1 MHVSRLL
8 QEWYAIHKR
17 DLPWR
22 ETRDPYHI
30 WLSEVILQQTRVIQ
44 GLEYYRTFI
53 RLYPRLEDL
62 AGAAPD
68 DVLKTWQGL
77 GYYTRA
83 RNLHETAKFVTTR
96 LKGVF
101 PGTYMELLKLKG
113 IGKYSAAAI
122 ASIAFREPVAV
133 VDGNVSRVLS
143 RIFGI
148 DLPVDSTRGEEVL
161 YKKASEILDKE
172 NPDIHN
178 QAIMEFGALV
188 CTPKNPNCRECPFPD
203 NCVAFTMGKTGMLPV
218 RNGKKQVRGRY
229 FNYFYIIN
237 HGHTWISKRDKKD
250 IWHSLYEFPLIET
263 PGPYTWDQ
271 LSSTELWRAMFG
283 DIPIRIEKP
292 VKRYRYKLTHQI
304 IHCNIYRIMVPGDLP
319 FTGPKLIK
327 ISISD
332 IYSYAI
338 PRLLEKYL
346 TDLIPGSRV

>member
-8 QEWYAIHKR
+8 QEWYAIYKR

-22 ETRDPYHI
+22 ETCDPYQI
-30 WLSEVILQQTRVIQ
+30 WLSEVILQQTRVMQ

-53 RLYPRLEDL
+53 RLYPRVEDL
-62 AGAAPD
+62 ARAAPD

-83 RNLHETAKFVTTR
+83 RNLHETAQYVATR

-101 PGTYMELLKLKG
+101 PGSYGELLKLKG

-133 VDGNVSRVLS
+133 VDGNVCRVLS
-143 RIFGI
+143 RVFGI
-148 DLPVDSTRGEEVL
+148 DLPVDSNRGKAVFYE
-161 YKKASEILDKE
+161 KASEILDEE

-188 CTPKNPNCRECPFPD
+188 CTPKNPNCRECPFTD
-203 NCVAFTMGKTGMLPV
+203 NCVAYRTGRTGMLPV
-218 RNGKKQVRGRY
+218 KTGKKQIRDRY
-229 FNYFYIIN
+229 FNYFHIMD
-237 HGHTWISKRDKKD
+237 HGHTWIGKRDRKD
-250 IWHSLYEFPLIET
+250 IWNSLYELPLIET
-263 PGPYTWDQ
+263 PGPCTWDE
-271 LSSTELWRAMFG
+271 LSSTVLWRAIFG
-283 DIPIRIEKP
+283 DTAIRVELPAKH
-292 VKRYRYKLTHQI
+292 YTHKLTHQT
-304 IHCNIYRIMVPGDLP
+304 IHCNIYRVIEPGSLP
-319 FTGPKLIK
+319 FTGYNLIK

-332 IYSYAI
+332 LSRYAI

-346 TDLIPGSRV
+346 ADQIQESRV